1 MELCTST
8 ASTAITV
15 SAVWCAVG
23 VGAKSGVLCAV
34 LLRQALCAV
43 LHRQAVVLNP
53 HSTLSICRVVCCI

>member
-23 VGAKSGVLCAV
+23 VGAKSGVLCAH
-34 LLRQALCAV
+34 LHATAFQHSAPSRDREQTAV
-43 LHRQAVVLNP
+43 TAR
-53 HSTLSICRVVCCI
+53 